1 MMAAASKIWEKV
13 LDFLSLDRRGLQG
26 EGLDRRSRAV
36 RRCIRLRGRLSVT
49 NRFSA
54 WRLGLALEMKPPTT
68 SCKHRS
74 TRPRERGPAS

>member
-1 MMAAASKIWEKV
+1 MVSRPESQNPDSDGVRSACVPKFRKRDGMMAAASKNWEKV

-36 RRCIRLRGRLSVT
+36 RRCIRLRGGLSFT

-54 WRLGLALEMKPPTT
+54 
-68 SCKHRS
+68 
-74 TRPRERGPAS
+74 